1 MATRWQCC
9 AQLLSSHPYHSAI
22 SSAPCFAL
30 GARDSDDDDD
40 AGGDHGAVVAGNFA
54 PQDTGV
60 GAPASPPRPAIAAS
74 DRFFVTPARTA
85 SLADDAG
92 GGGGAGEAMRGA
104 VAVEAY
110 SSDPRGQFLESMVEM
125 AAAYGAEGMP
135 APEYREF
142 MEELLSCYLE
152 RNDRDVHRD
161 VLAAFAELTARRWPA
176 KRRGALRGL
185 MKINPCAL
193 IKQLVVADWQHRSRD
208 SSSCFP
214 TTSSEPHL

>member
-1 MATRWQCC
+1 MATRWQRC

-30 GARDSDDDDD
+30 GVRDDSDNDDD
-40 AGGDHGAVVAGNFA
+40 AAAAVVA

-60 GAPASPPRPAIAAS
+60 GAPASPPRPAVAAS

-85 SLADDAG
+85 SLADDAAAA
-92 GGGGAGEAMRGA
+92 GGGAGEAMRGA

-110 SSDPRGQFLESMVEM
+110 SSDPRARFLESMAEM
-125 AAAYGAEGMP
+125 AAAYGAEGMA

-152 RNDRDVHRD
+152 RNDRDVHRH

>member
-1 MATRWQCC
+1 MATRWQRC

-22 SSAPCFAL
+22 SSSPSFAL
-30 GARDSDDDDD
+30 GAHD
-40 AGGDHGAVVAGNFA
+40 GGDHVAAGAFVAGNFA
-54 PQDTGV
+54 PQDTAL
-60 GAPASPPRPAIAAS
+60 GALASPRQPAAELPPGTFAAS

-92 GGGGAGEAMRGA
+92 GGGGGGAGEAMRGA
-104 VAVEAY
+104 VVVEAY
-110 SSDPRGQFLESMVEM
+110 SSDPRGRFLESMAEM

-152 RNDRDVHRD
+152 RNDRGVHPH

-176 KRRGALRGL
+176 KRRRPLRGL
-185 MKINPCAL
+185 MKMNPCVSGL
-193 IKQLVVADWQHRSRD
+193 
-208 SSSCFP
+208 
-214 TTSSEPHL
+214 